1 MYEANIHAL
10 LLILAINKFL
20 LGALVL
26 FLKKRLPRLQGLN
39 YWAYGSFLTAVGL
52 LIYSLTPFP
61 ATAIVSFTYSFFL
74 LLFFYTGD
82 VLFINGF
89 RIFFGRKFQKELLLA
104 PLLNII
110 IAAVFSLLI
119 EATWFRF
126 TLTNLVGF
134 ALYLYAAFAIRNLT
148 ENIRIRELLRWSSNL
163 YYFYAF
169 IMLVRFVL
177 GLVVRPNDPTNENP
191 LSVFLISAAGIT
203 LILLTFSIIVII
215 ITRVNEKLKDEID
228 NKNRLHSI
236 IAHDM
241 RNSISNIVNN
251 VTILKKS
258 LQLAENQGMNMSVNN
273 ISSASVSSR
282 FLLENLFNWSRSQL
296 KEIEAKP
303 VFCNISSVLK
313 NSVEIVKPLAEEKGI
328 DIQFTDDIR
337 ADVFCDDSM
346 LGIVFNNLLSN
357 AIKYTPAGGQIMIH
371 LIENQTM
378 VDVSVTDSGAG
389 ISEELITR
397 ILNGEVK
404 QSKPGTN
411 REKGYGFGLMI
422 CLRFLHQNRGILKID
437 SEPGKGSTFSVSV
450 PKKPV
455 EN

>member
-26 FLKKRLPRLQGLN
+26 FLKKRLHRLKGLN

-119 EATWFRF
+119 EATWLRF

-215 ITRVNEKLKDEID
+215 ITRVNEKLEDEID

-337 ADVFCDDSM
+337 ADVFCDDNM